1 MKRWYLSMEKYNG
14 WKNYETWLFNLHYGD
29 YLYEEYRD
37 LKEFNPDIDAVEF
50 VENFIDSLF
59 DELPSSTPR
68 VFLDIIRAYIER
80 VDVEEIAEVLLED

>member
-1 MKRWYLSMEKYNG
+1 MEKYNG
-14 WKNYETWLFNLHYGD
+14 WKNYETWLFALHYGD
-29 YLYEEYRD
+29 YLYEEYQD
-37 LKEFNPDIDAVEF
+37 LKESNPDLDAMQF

-59 DELPSSTPR
+59 IDYLPSSTPR